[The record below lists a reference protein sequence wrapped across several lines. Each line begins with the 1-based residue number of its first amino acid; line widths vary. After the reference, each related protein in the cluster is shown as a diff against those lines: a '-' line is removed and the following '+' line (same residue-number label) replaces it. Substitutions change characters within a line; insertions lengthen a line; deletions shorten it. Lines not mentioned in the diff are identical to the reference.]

1 MNDTDRPK
9 GFSGLTPDLVISAV
23 EEHLGVFLDG
33 MVTPYNSYVNRV
45 FGLADEDGNHFI
57 AKFYR
62 PGRWSADA
70 IAEEHA
76 FLADCAEAEVPVVPP
91 LPSREGSTLAA
102 VEGFRFAV
110 FPRVR
115 ARTFDITS
123 DDDFTRLGRAVGRLH
138 RAGRTR
144 SAPHRLRCAPE
155 STTARYI
162 GDIEA
167 AGLVHP
173 DCRAEFAECC
183 DEALAIVA
191 DRFAAVEPASMH
203 RIHGDLHRGNVL
215 DSGALT
221 ILDFD
226 DMMTGPAVQDL
237 WMLLPGHMGDSR
249 REMNLLLEG
258 YEEFADFDRATVAL
272 VEPLRFMRHVYFLA
286 WCAIQRNDEGFDA
299 RFPGWGGRAFWIA
312 ETEDLLAQLAILRGE

>member
-1 MNDTDRPK
+1 MNENGLPR
-9 GFSGLTPDLVISAV
+9 GFSGLAPDLVISSV

-62 PGRWSADA
+62 PGRWSPEA
-70 IAEEHA
+70 IEEEHV

-91 LPSREGSTLAA
+91 IASRKGSTLGE
-102 VEGFRFAV
+102 VEGYRFAV

-115 ARTFDITS
+115 ARTFDIAGEE
-123 DDDFTRLGRAVGRLH
+123 DYARLGRAFGRLH
-138 RAGRTR
+138 RAGSVR
-144 SAPHRLRCAPE
+144 SAPHRLRCTPE
-155 STTARYI
+155 STTARYVR
-162 GDIEA
+162 DIEDA
-167 AGLVHP
+167 DLVHP
-173 DCRAEFAECC
+173 DCRAEFFECC
-183 DEALAIVA
+183 DEALEILSA
-191 DRFAAVEPASMH
+191 RFAAVDPASMH

-215 DSGALT
+215 DSGSLT

-237 WMLLPGHMGDSR
+237 WMLLPGHLDDSR

-258 YEEFADFDRATVAL
+258 YEEFADFDRATLAL

-286 WCAIQRNDEGFDA
+286 WCAIQRDDEGFDA

-312 ETEDLLAQLAILRGE
+312 ETEDLLAQLSVLRGE

>member
-1 MNDTDRPK
+1 MNDTAHPK
-9 GFSGLTPDLVISAV
+9 GFSGLGPDLIISAV
-23 EEHLGVFLDG
+23 EAHLGVFLDG

-62 PGRWSADA
+62 PGRWTTEA

-91 LPSREGSTLAA
+91 IASREGSTLGV

-115 ARTFDITS
+115 ARTFDIAG
-123 DDDFTRLGRAVGRLH
+123 DEDYERLGRAVGRIH
-138 RAGRTR
+138 RAGQAR

-155 STTARYI
+155 STTARYVR
-162 GDIEA
+162 DIEND
-167 AGLVHP
+167 GLVHP

-183 DEALAIVA
+183 EEALAIVS
-191 DRFAAVEPASMH
+191 DRFSSVGSAATH

-215 DSGALT
+215 DSGSLT

-237 WMLLPGHMGDSR
+237 WMLLPGQLADSR
-249 REMNLLLEG
+249 REMNLLLDG
-258 YEEFADFDRATVAL
+258 YEEFADFDRATLSL
-272 VEPLRFMRHVYFLA
+272 VEPLRFMRHLYFLA
-286 WCAIQRNDEGFDA
+286 WCAIQRNDEGFA
-299 RFPGWGGRAFWIA
+299 ERFPGWGGRAFWIT
-312 ETEDLLAQLAILRGE
+312 ETEDLRAQLAILRGE